1 MTRPATAADL
11 PLVSKEIKATFDVV
25 DLRTREAQRITL
37 RATVGVP
44 YDETGAARTDGVFA
58 AEDFDGATT
67 LEYLRLGDGLYMRRA
82 GFDRWQKPFK
92 GLARE
97 LDELQGVSENS
108 HLMPRTLRHG
118 ITGAKV
124 NKWTTEA
131 KGKVGDP
138 HLAQIYDLSA
148 VPARLEELRAVV
160 ARNALLTAR
169 GLAYRQPYPSW
180 VVSSEGDAVA
190 LTRPTRSAE
199 RPVQAFG
206 LTRLDDALEMARRLG
221 GEPRIRGGVVQAP
234 ADPGPDRSARDAAL
248 HLAGEMRKLFG
259 PAVAGLPDRDVL
271 RWHDCANAEAVLD
284 SSDGEGLSR
293 VLSAAR
299 SLARGYGRDPGF
311 KGLRWCW
318 GAHAEVRS
326 GLEIGE
332 GPAPLPPPRQPAP

>member
-1 MTRPATAADL
+1 MTRPGTAADL

-25 DLRTREAQRITL
+25 VLRTREAQRITL

-44 YDETGAARTDGVFA
+44 YDEDGAARTDGVFD
-58 AEDFDGATT
+58 AEDFDGRTT
-67 LEYLRLGDGLYMRRA
+67 LEYLRLGDGPYMRRA
-82 GFDRWQKPFK
+82 GFDRWQAPFK

-97 LDELQGVSENS
+97 LDELQGASENRY
-108 HLMPRTLRHG
+108 LMPRTLRHG

-124 NKWTTEA
+124 NKWSTDA

-160 ARNALLTAR
+160 ARNVLLTSR

-206 LTRLDDALEMARRLG
+206 LDRLDDALEMARRLG
-221 GEPRIRGGVVQAP
+221 GDPRIRGGVVQSP
-234 ADPGPDRSARDAAL
+234 ADHGPDRSARDFAL
-248 HLAGEMRKLFG
+248 HMADEMRQIFG
-259 PAVAGLPDRDVL
+259 PAVAGLPDLDVL
-271 RWHDCANAEAVLD
+271 RWHDCANAEAILD
-284 SSDGEGLSR
+284 ASGGEGMTR

-299 SLARGYGRDPGF
+299 SLAHGHATDTGF
-311 KGLRWCW
+311 KSLRWW

-326 GLEIGE
+326 GLELGE
-332 GPAPLPPPRQPAP
+332 GPAPIPTQPRP

>member
-1 MTRPATAADL
+1 MTRPGTAADL

-25 DLRTREAQRITL
+25 VLRTREAQRITL

-44 YDETGAARTDGVFA
+44 YDEDGAARTDGIFD
-58 AEDFDGATT
+58 AEDFDGRTT

-82 GFDRWQKPFK
+82 GLDCWQAPFE

-97 LDELQGVSENS
+97 LDVLHGASENRY
-108 HLMPRTLRHG
+108 LMPPTLRHG

-124 NKWTTEA
+124 GKWTTDA

-148 VPARLEELRAVV
+148 VPARLEELRAAV
-160 ARNALLTAR
+160 AGKVLLTSQ

-199 RPVQAFG
+199 RPVRAFG
-206 LTRLDDALEMARRLG
+206 LDRLDDALEMARRLG
-221 GEPRIRGGVVQAP
+221 GDPRILGGVVHTP
-234 ADPGPDRSARDAAL
+234 EDHGPDRSARNVAL
-248 HLAGEMRKLFG
+248 HLADELRKIFG
-259 PAVAGLPDRDVL
+259 PAVADLPDLDVH
-271 RWHDCANAEAVLD
+271 RWHDCANAEAILD
-284 SSDGEGLSR
+284 ASGGEGMGR

-299 SLARGYGRDPGF
+299 SLVRSYARDPGF
-311 KGLRWCW
+311 KSLRWWW

-326 GLEIGE
+326 GLELGE
-332 GPAPLPPPRQPAP
+332 GPAPLPDRPRP